1 MPIVR
6 RSLQFNPDKPDPS
19 KPYLTEGHDVT
30 YKINQAIINKEDHN
44 QLRNKAM
51 EVVYVWEETDNT
63 SCVRLAAFS
72 CKILLLVHRLYR
84 QDPPIKKAFLI
95 KELKELNEL
104 KGKLLGGIHICYEE
118 LVFIDALRDDM
129 YDEWFEAI
137 RDQVL
142 RVLKKTELQPL

>member
-1 MPIVR
+1 MPIIR
-6 RSLQFNPDKPDPS
+6 RSLQFDPDKPDPG

-30 YKINQAIINKEDHN
+30 YKINQAIINKEDYN
-44 QLRNKAM
+44 QLCNKAM
-51 EVVYVWEETDNT
+51 EVVYVWEEMDDT
-63 SCVRLAAFS
+63 SCIRLAAFG

-95 KELKELNEL
+95 KKLKELNEL
-104 KGKLLGGIHICYEE
+104 KGKLLRGIHIRYEE

-137 RDQVL
+137 QDQVQ
-142 RVLKKTELQPL
+142 RVLKKTKLQLL